1 MKTILWQPNEFSVKS
16 SSINVLINQL
26 NAELELGI
34 TDYWQLHRWSVENIG
49 EFWSRSWDQCG
60 LIGDKGNHS
69 FTNSESF
76 PNSKFF
82 SQAKINVGENLL
94 SYGTDSDLAI
104 IEVDES
110 GSSRQITY
118 GQLRTSVA
126 ACATALKELGVK
138 PGDRVAA
145 WTPNNSEATVL
156 AIAALSIGAIVST
169 ASPDFAPSAVHD
181 RFGQIE
187 PKFLLASS
195 SYNYNGKTFNC
206 IEKLDEIVAGL
217 PTLRKVVVVHKL
229 GAKSSYEDWDKW
241 LSPWIGKTLIFERF
255 SFDHPGFVLFSSGT
269 TGKPKC
275 IVHRAAGV
283 LLKLRAE
290 YKYHLE
296 LSPKDCTLF
305 YTTCGWMMWNWLLF
319 TLGTGSSIVLYDG
332 SPAYP
337 KIDRLFDVAAKH
349 GVTALGF
356 SAKYADSLRK
366 AEIDLKNKHDLSK
379 IRLIMSTGS
388 VLAPESFDYL
398 YEATKP
404 DIHLVSLSGGTDI
417 CGCFIMGVPTLPVR
431 RGEIQGPCLGFAMS
445 VYRQD
450 GTYASTGEKGEL
462 VCERPFPSMPI
473 GFWGDDDGSRYRSAY
488 FSGYENVWTHG
499 DFAAITE
506 SGGFLMYG
514 RSDATLNSKGVRIGT
529 AEIYRVVEAFSEIT
543 EAMAVSQDWENDSR
557 VLLFLVMNE
566 NTSLDDDLR
575 NRLKTALRSQA
586 SPKHVPDLILAAPQ
600 LPRTKSNKLVEL
612 AVTDVL
618 NGREIRNRDALA
630 NPEALDWF
638 LRFRDKGE

>member
-1 MKTILWQPNEFSVKS
+1 MQPILWRPTESSSKS
-16 SSINVLINQL
+16 SSINVLIDHL
-26 NAELELGI
+26 NSELNLGI
-34 TDYWQLHRWSVENIG
+34 TDYWQLHKWSVEQIG

-60 LIGDKGNHS
+60 LIGDKGNHT
-69 FTNSESF
+69 FTESDYF

-82 SQAKINVGENLL
+82 TEAKINVGENLL
-94 SYGTDSDLAI
+94 SHGADSDLAI

-110 GSSRQITY
+110 DSSRQITY
-118 GQLRTSVA
+118 GQLRSSVA
-126 ACATALKELGVK
+126 ACAAALKELGVSS
-138 PGDRVAA
+138 GDRVAA
-145 WTPNNSEATVL
+145 WTPNNSEAAVL
-156 AIAALSIGAIVST
+156 AIAALSIGAVVST

-187 PKFLLASS
+187 PKFLLACS

-206 IEKLDEIVAGL
+206 LEKLDEIVAGL
-217 PTLRKVVVVHKL
+217 PTLKKVVVVHKID
-229 GAKSSYEDWDKW
+229 AKSSYQDWNEW
-241 LSPWIGKTLIFERF
+241 LAPWFDKTLKFERF
-255 SFDHPGFVLFSSGT
+255 TFDHPGFVLFSSGT

-296 LSPKDCTLF
+296 LSPKDRTLF

-319 TLGTGSSIVLYDG
+319 ILGTGSSIVLYDG

-337 KIDRLFDVAAKH
+337 NIDRLFDISAKH

-366 AEIDLKNKHDLSK
+366 AEIDLKNRHDLSK

-388 VLAPESFDYL
+388 VLAPESFDYI
-398 YEATKP
+398 YETTKP
-404 DIHLVSLSGGTDI
+404 DMHLVSLSGGTDI
-417 CGCFIMGVPTLPVR
+417 CGCFIMGVPILPVR
-431 RGEIQGPCLGFAMS
+431 RGEIQGPCLGLAMS

-450 GTYASTGEKGEL
+450 GSKASAGEKGEL

-473 GFWGDDDGSRYRSAY
+473 GFWGDTDGARYRSAY
-488 FSGYENVWTHG
+488 FSGFENVWTHG

-529 AEIYRVVEAFSEIT
+529 AEIYRVVEAFSEIK

-557 VLLFLVMNE
+557 VVLFLVMKE
-566 NTSLDDDLR
+566 DSSLDDELR
-575 NRLKTALRSQA
+575 NRLKIALRSQA
-586 SPKHVPDLILAAPQ
+586 SPKHVPDLILAAPE

-612 AVTDVL
+612 AVTDVI
-618 NGREIRNRDALA
+618 NGRDVRNRDALA

-638 LRFRDKGE
+638 SQLREIK